1 MDSKNSPSPGKY
13 SIFLDSQHSLNNDET
28 SLVSNCSDWQTQL
41 DISLQSL
48 CFLKSVTASLSVSD
62 FQVDNFPVCLSKKDR
77 LEIVLHTDLEIL
89 SPNRIINR
97 SKITDL
103 NANSFSVNLDNVI
116 AKDCS
121 TVINYLASKF
131 RNINYYLLYR

>member
-1 MDSKNSPSPGKY
+1 MDSKNSPSLGKY
-13 SIFLDSQHSLNNDET
+13 CIFLDSLHSLNTDD
-28 SLVSNCSDWQTQL
+28 SSPVSNCSDWQTQL

-89 SPNRIINR
+89 SLNRIINR
-97 SKITDL
+97 
-103 NANSFSVNLDNVI
+103 
-116 AKDCS
+116 
-121 TVINYLASKF
+121 
-131 RNINYYLLYR
+131 